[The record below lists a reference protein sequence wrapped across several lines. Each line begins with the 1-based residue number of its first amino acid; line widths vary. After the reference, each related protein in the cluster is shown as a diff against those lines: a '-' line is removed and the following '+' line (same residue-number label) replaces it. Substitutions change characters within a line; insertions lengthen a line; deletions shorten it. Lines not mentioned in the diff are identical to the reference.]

1 MTVPRGIQIDGRP
14 RCRQKALYRICRW
27 MIRFRVSDR
36 CQPADAA
43 KKHKFMEI
51 AADSTCA
58 TGQPRENN
66 ATFGSQAR
74 ENAD

>member
-1 MTVPRGIQIDGRP
+1 
-14 RCRQKALYRICRW
+14 
-27 MIRFRVSDR
+27 VSDR
-36 CQPADAA
+36 CQPADAE

-66 ATFGSQAR
+66 AIFGGEAS
-74 ENAD
+74 ENADQLSPRLCPP